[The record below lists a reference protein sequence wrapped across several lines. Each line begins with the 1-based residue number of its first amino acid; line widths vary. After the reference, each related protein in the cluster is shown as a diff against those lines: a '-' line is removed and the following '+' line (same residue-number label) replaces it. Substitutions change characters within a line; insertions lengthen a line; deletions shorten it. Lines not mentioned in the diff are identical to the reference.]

1 MNDMEK
7 IAVERSIWINAP
19 RERVWRAITD
29 PEQIEK
35 WFSPGTQWRGTGLEV
50 GGKLSV
56 YNPETDTDM
65 YTQVIEVVNPPHQL
79 VTRSEP
85 EPSDKPHVTTWT
97 LEEENGGTRLTLTY
111 TGYELEPDDIRW
123 KNMEENAFGF
133 GMMMENLQA
142 HIEGRS
148 LPYPQGF

>member
-1 MNDMEK
+1 VQK
-7 IAVERSIWINAP
+7 LAVERSIWIAAS

-29 PEQIEK
+29 PEQVEK
-35 WFSPGTQWRGTGLEV
+35 WFSPGTKWRGSGLHV

-65 YTQVIEVVNPPHQL
+65 YTQIIELVDPPHQL

-85 EPSDKPHVTTWT
+85 KPPETPHVTTWT
-97 LEEENGGTRLTLTY
+97 LVEENGGTRLTLIRS
-111 TGYELEPDDIRW
+111 GYELEPEDIRQ
-123 KNMEENAFGF
+123 KNMDENGFGF
-133 GMMMENLQA
+133 AMMLENVKAQV
-142 HIEGRS
+142 EGTN